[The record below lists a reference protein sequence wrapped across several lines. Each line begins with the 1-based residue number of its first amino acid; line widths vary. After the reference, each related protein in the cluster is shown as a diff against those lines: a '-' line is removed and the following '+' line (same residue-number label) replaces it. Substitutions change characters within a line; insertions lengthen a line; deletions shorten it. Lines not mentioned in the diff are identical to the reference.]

1 MKCLSGS
8 YLYDMQL
15 NWIHYSLACLF
26 FLFGI
31 VQYNDP
37 DFYIWIPAYFII
49 GLVPILYAR
58 YAFPENIVILLLLI
72 YLVWLG
78 FYLPDII
85 EWIDKGMPTIT
96 GSMKAESPF
105 IELAREFFGL
115 LLGVITMACYLY
127 LFKKKK

>member
-1 MKCLSGS
+1 MR
-8 YLYDMQL
+8 L
-15 NWIHYSLACLF
+15 NWIHYSLAFMF

-37 DFYIWIPAYFII
+37 DFFIWIPAYFII
-49 GLVPILYAR
+49 GFVPILYAR
-58 YAFPENIVILLLLI
+58 YAFPENIVIILLVI
-72 YLVWLG
+72 YVIWLG

-85 EWIDKGMPTIT
+85 DWIDKGMPTIT

-115 LLGVITMACYLY
+115 LLGVITLGWYLY